1 MGGLTVYAKLK
12 KLLPNENYI
21 YFGDTKNMPYGEK
34 TADELMNYAKTILE
48 FFEQKQAKA
57 VVMACNTTSSVIY
70 DKIKDKYD
78 FKIYPIVQ
86 SCAKIIADLDV
97 KKIGIFATN
106 ATVKSNVYKK
116 EIQKHNS
123 KIEVI
128 QIACP
133 DWVRLVEENRKD
145 DGAIE
150 DKVKQMLEYKPDK
163 IVLGCTHYPYLID
176 TLAKF
181 APKDMF
187 IDPSVYFAEFIKND
201 IAKSAGHGF
210 EEIYVSAN
218 PMQFMRAAEM
228 FYRMNEPPKLFLG

>member
-48 FFEQKQAKA
+48 FFEQKHAKA

-97 KKIGIFATN
+97 KKVGIFATN

-133 DWVRLVEENRKD
+133 DWV
-145 DGAIE
+145 
-150 DKVKQMLEYKPDK
+150 
-163 IVLGCTHYPYLID
+163 
-176 TLAKF
+176 
-181 APKDMF
+181 
-187 IDPSVYFAEFIKND
+187 
-201 IAKSAGHGF
+201 
-210 EEIYVSAN
+210 
-218 PMQFMRAAEM
+218 
-228 FYRMNEPPKLFLG
+228 